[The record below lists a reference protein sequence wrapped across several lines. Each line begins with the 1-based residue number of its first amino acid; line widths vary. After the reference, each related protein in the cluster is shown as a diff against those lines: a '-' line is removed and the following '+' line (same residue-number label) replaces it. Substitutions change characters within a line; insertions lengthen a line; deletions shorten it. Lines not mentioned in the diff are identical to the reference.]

1 MEFRF
6 KAIVGKIAI
15 CLASITIITGCST
28 SKPNDVATLDCDQRY
43 TSCAAALPDDTE
55 SIAAADTLLN
65 LGESVD
71 VFVDSLPLVNPILF
85 GFSESSTTDI
95 NLSSIVDYLLN
106 HSDVQVALHGY
117 TDPIGSKS
125 FNLNLSKQRASFVKA
140 RLMSYGVDPSRIT
153 VYAHG
158 EENLK
163 VAEPPSSQQMSLA
176 PLKEIYQPNRRVTL
190 GFTQ

>member
-6 KAIVGKIAI
+6 KVIVGKTAI
-15 CLASITIITGCST
+15 YLASIAIVTGCST
-28 SKPNDVATLDCDQRY
+28 SKTNDVAALDCNKQY
-43 TSCAAALPDDTE
+43 TNCAAALPE
-55 SIAAADTLLN
+55 YSGNIATAETLSN
-65 LGESVD
+65 SEESVD
-71 VFVDSLPLVNPILF
+71 ELVDSLPLVNPILF

-95 NLSSIVDYLLN
+95 NLSSIADYLLN
-106 HSDVQVALHGY
+106 HLDAQVALHGY

-163 VAEPPSSQQMSLA
+163 VAAPSSSQQMSLA
-176 PLKEIYQPNRRVTL
+176 SLKEIYQPNRRVTL
-190 GFTQ
+190 EFIQ

>member
-6 KAIVGKIAI
+6 KVIVGKTAI
-15 CLASITIITGCST
+15 YLASIAIVTGCST
-28 SKPNDVATLDCDQRY
+28 SKKNDVAALDCNKQY
-43 TSCAAALPDDTE
+43 TSCAAALPE
-55 SIAAADTLLN
+55 SSGSIATAETLSN
-65 LGESVD
+65 SEESVD
-71 VFVDSLPLVNPILF
+71 ELVDPFPLVNPILF
-85 GFSESSTTDI
+85 GFSESSTADI
-95 NLSSIVDYLLN
+95 NLSSIADYLLN
-106 HSDVQVALHGY
+106 HSGVQVALHGY

-163 VAEPPSSQQMSLA
+163 VAAPSSSQQMSLA
-176 PLKEIYQPNRRVTL
+176 SLKEIYQPNRRVTL
-190 GFTQ
+190 EFIQ